1 LILFLILYTHIHNKI
16 KIFLCYTLILV
27 AESTSEALEQN
38 MCPKFQ
44 KKIIGRGAAYVYIEG
59 IASLISGYLFWLI
72 VSKLTSSEVIGTSST
87 VITFATIVAVIA
99 GLGINTGMQPFIAK
113 SISEKKI
120 QDAKLYFISCFL
132 LVCIGI
138 FVCCI
143 SILIAKNWIGN
154 PFGIDFGLIIV
165 SILLI
170 ASYNTNTLF
179 RSVVVSSLR
188 TQSLPLI
195 FIISA
200 GAKVVL
206 SSLLLVLGLGS
217 IGLAFGFTFNY
228 ILSSVLLAVILSRTI
243 FKTAK
248 IKNVLENLK
257 DYTKKILIA
266 SVVNWVPVLIMI
278 IASQLGTIVV
288 FGSYGASQAG
298 VYFLALTIVTGIT
311 SIMSSLY
318 TIALPTLSSLVDY
331 RKRIAWQTIRLSA
344 IIILPFSCSL
354 IFFSKEIM
362 NLFGQ
367 AYVNGSVSLEIL
379 LISMLPMCVT
389 DGIYTLMYSY
399 RNYRYV
405 LIVGLAI
412 SVPQT
417 ILYFTFIPIY
427 GEIGA
432 ALAYTVGSALGC
444 VVSIIISR
452 KIGLL
457 LFWKELAIIFILP
470 TSIGYS
476 LSFLH
481 LNYIVGII
489 STIVFSYIL
498 LLKIHIVT
506 RSDIHDF
513 LDILPDS
520 ISNQIISL
528 ARRFKKL

>member
-1 LILFLILYTHIHNKI
+1 
-16 KIFLCYTLILV
+16 
-27 AESTSEALEQN
+27 

-44 KKIIGRGAAYVYIEG
+44 KKVIGRGAAYIYIET
-59 IASLISGYLFWLI
+59 IASLISGYIFWLI
-72 VSKLTSSEVIGTSST
+72 MSKLTSSEVIGTSST
-87 VITFATIVAVIA
+87 VVTFATIVAVTA
-99 GLGINTGMQPFIAK
+99 GLGITTGMQPFIAK
-113 SISEKKI
+113 SLSEKKI
-120 QDAKLYFISCFL
+120 EDAKIYFISCLL

-143 SILIAKNWIGN
+143 SVLIAGNWIAKSFGIEFDLILIA
-154 PFGIDFGLIIV
+154 
-165 SILLI
+165 ILLI
-170 ASYNTNTLF
+170 ASYNTSTLF

-195 FIISA
+195 FIITA
-200 GAKVVL
+200 GAKLVL
-206 SSLLLVLGLGS
+206 SGLLLILGLGS
-217 IGLAFGFTFNY
+217 VGLVFGFTFNY
-228 ILSSVLLAVILSRTI
+228 ILSSIFLAVILLRII

-248 IKNVLENLK
+248 IKNIFKNMK
-257 DYTKKILIA
+257 DNTKKILLG
-266 SVVNWVPVLIMI
+266 SVVNWVPIIIMI
-278 IASQLGTIVV
+278 VGSQLGTIVV
-288 FGSYGASQAG
+288 FGASGASQAG

-311 SIMSSLY
+311 TVMSSLY
-318 TIALPTLSSLVDY
+318 TIALPTLSSLHDY

-354 IFFSKEIM
+354 IFFSNEIM

-367 AYVNGSVSLEIL
+367 AYVNGSVSLQIL

-389 DGIYTLMYSY
+389 DGIYTLAYSY

-417 ILYFTFIPIY
+417 ILYFSFVPIY
-427 GEIGA
+427 GEVGA
-432 ALAYTVGSALGC
+432 ALAYTVGSTLGC
-444 VVSIIISR
+444 VASLIISK

-470 TSIGYS
+470 TSIGYT

-481 LNYIVGII
+481 LNYILGII
-489 STIVFSYIL
+489 TTILFSYIL
-498 LLKIHIVT
+498 LLKIRVVT

-513 LDILPDS
+513 LDVLPDN
-520 ISNQIISL
+520 ISNQIIEL
-528 ARRFKKL
+528 AGRFKKL